1 MLFNTIILVTLLLA
15 LIFEAKEDSCWYLY
29 QIKKLPT
36 LIKAHIYQN
45 LLIFTILAGTLTA
58 NIYKNDLN
66 YYDIFVILAGYL
78 SIRFGIFDW
87 LVNIFSNRFWLYLG
101 SNSYYDLILKKYFG
115 KNGMLLLIFIKGL
128 STIFGLYLLQRYV

>member
-1 MLFNTIILVTLLLA
+1 MIFNTIIFITLLLA

-36 LIKAHIYQN
+36 LIKAHVYQN
-45 LLIFTILAGTLTA
+45 LLIFTLIFGLLSA

-66 YYDIFVILAGYL
+66 YYDIFIILVGYI

-87 LVNIFSNRFWLYLG
+87 LVNIFSNRHWLYLG
-101 SNSYYDLILKKYFG
+101 QNSYYDLLIKKYFG
-115 KNGMLLLIFIKGL
+115 KNGMLLLIFLKMISL
-128 STIFGLYLLQRYV
+128 IFGLYLLQRYV